1 METYL
6 TVLDVASAVQL
17 SPKTI
22 YRYVANKEIPFHKI
36 NSAVRFCP
44 AEIEKWISDRKQEF
58 SESSPDCSLP
68 FLSECA
74 E

>member
-6 TVLDVASAVQL
+6 TVLDVAEAVQL

-22 YRYVANKEIPFHKI
+22 YRYVAKKEIPFHKI
-36 NSAVRFCP
+36 NSAVRFRP

-58 SESSPDCSLP
+58 SESAPDCSLP
-68 FLSECA
+68 LLTECG

>member
-6 TVLDVASAVQL
+6 TVEEVAAAVQL

-22 YRYVANKEIPFHKI
+22 YRYVAKKEIPFHKI
-36 NSAVRFCP
+36 HSAVRFRP
-44 AEIEKWISDRKQEF
+44 AEIEKWISDRKLVN
-58 SESSPDCSLP
+58 SESASDSSLP
-68 FLSECA
+68 LLERCG